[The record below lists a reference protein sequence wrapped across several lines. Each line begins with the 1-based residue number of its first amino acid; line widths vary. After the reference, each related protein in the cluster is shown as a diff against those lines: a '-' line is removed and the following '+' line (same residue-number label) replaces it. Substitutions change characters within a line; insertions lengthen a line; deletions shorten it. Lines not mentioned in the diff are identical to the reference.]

1 MTREEA
7 LDVMNKVLEA
17 SEGHEVSILWDLDDS
32 GLELHDCWDWCV
44 TLARAAQVLAQPVP
58 CNSRWVILPFNS
70 GSGKTLW
77 RCGVCGRLSNT
88 PDKRCPD
95 KWPCEEYDG
104 EPGIMN
110 PAPEDF
116 R

>member
-7 LDVMNKVLEA
+7 LEVLEIVRA
-17 SEGHEVSILWDLDDS
+17 EVRGPNDDGDPELGYSDLW
-32 GLELHDCWDWCV
+32 CWIRKLSD
-44 TLARAAQVLAQPVP
+44 AGEVLAQPVP
-58 CNSRWVILPFNS
+58 RNSRWVVLPFNS
-70 GSGKTLW
+70 GSGKTLF

-95 KWPCEEYDG
+95 KWGCDRYTG
-104 EPGIMN
+104 VPGLNN
-110 PAPEDF
+110 PAPDDF